1 MPELPEVEQAART
14 LGEQIVGATFSGQVR
29 CVWARTLD
37 SVPATDIGAQ
47 LQGVRIVAWRRRAK
61 WIILPLA
68 NDWALTAHLRMT
80 GRFAVCIPD
89 TPDDVHL
96 RVAFGLMDG
105 REVRFMDQRKFGRIH
120 LCDPQQ
126 LAQLDAAHGPE
137 PFDDALTGATFFAR
151 LSQTSRVIKAVLLDQ
166 TVLAGVGNIY
176 ADEALWRAQ
185 IHPQTPAN
193 QLEFVQADMLLMSVR
208 KVLHQAIVH
217 GGSTLRDY
225 RDSYGAKG
233 TQQDNFMAYDR
244 TGQPC
249 ERCGTPIVKTVV
261 AQRGTHFCPAC
272 QMV

>member
-1 MPELPEVEQAART
+1 
-14 LGEQIVGATFSGQVR
+14 
-29 CVWARTLD
+29 
-37 SVPATDIGAQ
+37 
-47 LQGVRIVAWRRRAK
+47 
-61 WIILPLA
+61 
-68 NDWALTAHLRMT
+68 
-80 GRFAVCIPD
+80 
-89 TPDDVHL
+89 
-96 RVAFGLMDG
+96 
-105 REVRFMDQRKFGRIH
+105 
-120 LCDPQQ
+120 
-126 LAQLDAAHGPE
+126 
-137 PFDDALTGATFFAR
+137 
-151 LSQTSRVIKAVLLDQ
+151 
-166 TVLAGVGNIY
+166 VLAGVGNIY

-208 KVLHQAIVH
+208 KVLHQAIVN

-261 AQRGTHFCPAC
+261 AQRGTHFCPSC